1 MYICIRNKTQAVMKR
16 TYTIANNVE
25 TFGTRTSKSE
35 AIKAAKKIARRRL
48 ISVSVYSETEFGF
61 VSCIF
66 SAE

>member
-1 MYICIRNKTQAVMKR
+1 MKR
-16 TYTIANNVE
+16 TYTIANNIE
-25 TFGTRTSKSE
+25 TFGTRTSKNE
-35 AIKAAKKIARRRL
+35 ATKAAKEIARRRR

>member
-1 MYICIRNKTQAVMKR
+1 MYICIRNKTQAVMKH

-25 TFGTRTSKSE
+25 NFGTRTSKSE
-35 AIKAAKKIARRRL
+35 AIKAAKEIARRRC